1 MLGVSLNQDD
11 AQVADPETL
20 CAALRFQ
27 SPGDPPAMPTLIL
40 ASTSRYRKELLSRLG
55 VTFVSEAPG
64 VDEDAVKHDASLT
77 PRQVAE
83 VLAERKARAVAER
96 HPDAVVI
103 GSDQLAHLDG
113 TVLGKPGTAAHAV
126 AQLAR
131 LSGRTHELVTAVC
144 IVHPGGVERC
154 TDLAHL
160 TMRPL
165 DAAAVDRYVAA
176 DQPLDCAGAYKLE
189 CRGIAL
195 FSAVSCADHT
205 AITGL
210 PLIWTGSV
218 LAKLGFAVP

>member
-1 MLGVSLNQDD
+1 
-11 AQVADPETL
+11 
-20 CAALRFQ
+20 
-27 SPGDPPAMPTLIL
+27 MPVLVL

-55 VTFVSEAPG
+55 VDFQCQAPG
-64 VDEDAVKHDASLT
+64 VDEDEVKADRSLS

-96 HPDAVVI
+96 LPGAVVI

-113 TVLGKPGTAAHAV
+113 EVLGKPGSHQGAC
-126 AQLAR
+126 AQLGR
-131 LSGRTHELVTAVC
+131 LAGRTHELVTAVC
-144 IVHPGGVERC
+144 VVHPGGVERV

-160 TMRPL
+160 AMRPL
-165 DAAAVDRYVAA
+165 SAAAIARYVDA

-195 FSAVSCADHT
+195 FSAVRCADHT

-210 PLIWTGSV
+210 PLIWTAGV
-218 LAKLGFAVP
+218 LARLGFAFP

>member
-1 MLGVSLNQDD
+1 
-11 AQVADPETL
+11 
-20 CAALRFQ
+20 
-27 SPGDPPAMPTLIL
+27 MPDLIL
-40 ASTSRYRKELLSRLG
+40 ASTSRYRKELLARLG
-55 VTFVSEAPG
+55 LPFACAAPG
-64 VDEDAVKHDASLT
+64 VDEDAVKHDASLS

-96 HPDAVVI
+96 HPGAVVI

-113 TVLGKPGTAAHAV
+113 VVLGKPGTATNAV
-126 AQLAR
+126 AQLGQLA
-131 LSGRTHELVTAVC
+131 GRTHELVTAVC
-144 IVHPGGVERC
+144 IIHPGGVERC

-160 TMRPL
+160 TMRALGP
-165 DAAAVDRYVAA
+165 AALERYVAA

-195 FSAVSCADHT
+195 FSAIACADHT

-218 LAKLGFAVP
+218 LARLGFAVP